1 MLVGGEVFFAAAE
14 DNLQSGKVA
23 GRGVGGVEPV
33 FEGGWEVVAI

>member
-1 MLVGGEVFFAAAE
+1 MLVGREVLFAAAE
-14 DNLQSGKVA
+14 DDLQRGEVA